1 MKKGSGSKAR
11 TLFVILYLHAN
22 FIIGRKLTMKTLKPI
37 PLEDLIDLI
46 WVGLLIILSFLLI
59 ANNPNAFLLGFASVI
74 RYANRLITFESR
86 S

>member
-1 MKKGSGSKAR
+1 MKP
-11 TLFVILYLHAN
+11 
-22 FIIGRKLTMKTLKPI
+22 LKPI
-37 PLEDLIDLI
+37 PLEDLIDII

-59 ANNPNAFLLGFASVI
+59 ANNPNAFLLGFASAI

>member
-1 MKKGSGSKAR
+1 MKKGSGNKAR

-22 FIIGRKLTMKTLKPI
+22 FIIGRKLAMKSLKPI

-59 ANNPNAFLLGFASVI
+59 ANNPNAFLLGFASAI

>member
-22 FIIGRKLTMKTLKPI
+22 FIIGRKLTIKPLKPI

-59 ANNPNAFLLGFASVI
+59 ANNPNAFLLGVASAI

>member
-22 FIIGRKLTMKTLKPI
+22 FIIGRKLAMKSLKPI

-46 WVGLLIILSFLLI
+46 WAGLLIILSFLLI
-59 ANNPNAFLLGFASVI
+59 ANNPNAFLLGVASAI

>member
-1 MKKGSGSKAR
+1 MKS
-11 TLFVILYLHAN
+11 
-22 FIIGRKLTMKTLKPI
+22 LKPI

-59 ANNPNAFLLGFASVI
+59 ANNPNAFLLGVASAI

>member
-1 MKKGSGSKAR
+1 MKS
-11 TLFVILYLHAN
+11 
-22 FIIGRKLTMKTLKPI
+22 LKPI

-59 ANNPNAFLLGFASVI
+59 ANNPNAFLLGFASAI
-74 RYANRLITFESR
+74 RYANLRITFESR

>member
-22 FIIGRKLTMKTLKPI
+22 FIIGRKLTMKPLKPI

-46 WVGLLIILSFLLI
+46 WAGLLIILSFLLI
-59 ANNPNAFLLGFASVI
+59 ANNPNAFLLGVASAI

>member
-22 FIIGRKLTMKTLKPI
+22 FIIGRKLAMKPLKPI
-37 PLEDLIDLI
+37 PLKDLIDLI

>member
-1 MKKGSGSKAR
+1 MKKGSGGKAR

-22 FIIGRKLTMKTLKPI
+22 FIIGRKLAMKPLKPI

-46 WVGLLIILSFLLI
+46 WAGLLIILSFLLI
-59 ANNPNAFLLGFASVI
+59 ANNPNAFLLGFASAI
-74 RYANRLITFESR
+74 RYANLRITFESR

>member
-1 MKKGSGSKAR
+1 MKP
-11 TLFVILYLHAN
+11 
-22 FIIGRKLTMKTLKPI
+22 LKPI

-46 WVGLLIILSFLLI
+46 WAGLLIILSFLLI

>member
-1 MKKGSGSKAR
+1 MEP
-11 TLFVILYLHAN
+11 
-22 FIIGRKLTMKTLKPI
+22 LKPI

-46 WVGLLIILSFLLI
+46 WAGLLIILSFLLI
-59 ANNPNAFLLGFASVI
+59 ANNPNAFLLGVASAI

>member
-1 MKKGSGSKAR
+1 MKP
-11 TLFVILYLHAN
+11 
-22 FIIGRKLTMKTLKPI
+22 LKPI

-46 WVGLLIILSFLLI
+46 WAGLLIILSLLLI
-59 ANNPNAFLLGFASVI
+59 ANNPNAFLLGVASTI

>member
-22 FIIGRKLTMKTLKPI
+22 FIIGRKLAMKSLKPI

-59 ANNPNAFLLGFASVI
+59 ANNPNAFLLGVASAI

>member
-1 MKKGSGSKAR
+1 MNP
-11 TLFVILYLHAN
+11 L
-22 FIIGRKLTMKTLKPI
+22 KLI

-46 WVGLLIILSFLLI
+46 WAGLLIILSFLLI
-59 ANNPNAFLLGFASVI
+59 ANNPNAFLLGVASAI